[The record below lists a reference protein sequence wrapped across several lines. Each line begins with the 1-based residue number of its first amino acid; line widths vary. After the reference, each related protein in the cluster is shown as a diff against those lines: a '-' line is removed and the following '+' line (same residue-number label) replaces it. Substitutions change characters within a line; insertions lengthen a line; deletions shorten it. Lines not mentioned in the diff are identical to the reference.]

1 MRRTFLKVLG
11 LSLISSLLLP
21 INFISASTKKLFN
34 KDLIDEQKN
43 IMFNEGT
50 ERPFSSELNKEKRD
64 GFYHCA
70 NCGAKLFASTSKFDS
85 GTGWP
90 SFSEALPGAFKTK
103 VDRKFGMLRT
113 EYHCANC
120 GAKLFSSTSK
130 FDSGTGWPSFSEALP
145 GAFKTKVDRKFG
157 MVRTEYH
164 CAKCGVHHGHVF
176 NDGPSATGKRF
187 CNNGLCL
194 IFKPSN

>member
-1 MRRTFLKVLG
+1 MILRRKIIKIIG
-11 LSLISSLLLP
+11 LSFLS
-21 INFISASTKKLFN
+21 FISFPYRFLYSATKRIIN
-34 KDLIDEQKN
+34 KELTEKQKE

-50 ERPFSSELNKEKRD
+50 ERPFTSDLLKEDRK

-103 VDRKFGMLRT
+103 IDYSFGMKRV
-113 EYHCANC
+113 EYHCAN
-120 GAKLFSSTSK
+120 
-130 FDSGTGWPSFSEALP
+130 
-145 GAFKTKVDRKFG
+145 
-157 MVRTEYH
+157 
-164 CAKCGVHHGHVF
+164 CGVHHGHVF
-176 NDGPSATGKRF
+176 LDGPTASGKRF

-194 IFKPSN
+194 IFKPEN

>member
-1 MRRTFLKVLG
+1 MVTLGVNLDHIANVREARKTNEPDPVQFAFLAELGGADSITVHLREDRRHIQDRDLFLLKETIKTKLN
-11 LSLISSLLLP
+11 LEM
-21 INFISASTKKLFN
+21 AATKKIINSNLS
-34 KDLIDEQKN
+34 KEQKN

-50 ERPFSSELNKEKRD
+50 ERPFTSDLLKEKRK

-70 NCGAKLFASTSKFDS
+70 NCGNKLFASTAKFDS

-103 VDRKFGMLRT
+103 IDYSFGMER
-113 EYHCANC
+113 
-120 GAKLFSSTSK
+120 
-130 FDSGTGWPSFSEALP
+130 
-145 GAFKTKVDRKFG
+145 V
-157 MVRTEYH
+157 EYH

-176 NDGPSATGKRF
+176 NDGPKESGKRF

-194 IFKPSN
+194 IFKPE

>member
-1 MRRTFLKVLG
+1 MRRKLLKILGFSFFSVLTIPFSI
-11 LSLISSLLLP
+11 LY
-21 INFISASTKKLFN
+21 SATKKIIN
-34 KDLIDEQKN
+34 KNLTNEQKS
-43 IMFNEGT
+43 IMFEEGT
-50 ERPFSSELNKEKRD
+50 ERPYSSPLNNEKRE

-70 NCGAKLFASTSKFDS
+70 NCGAKLFASNSKFDS

-103 VDRKFGMLRT
+103 ID
-113 EYHCANC
+113 Y
-120 GAKLFSSTSK
+120 S
-130 FDSGTGWPSFSEALP
+130 
-145 GAFKTKVDRKFG
+145 FG

-176 NDGPSATGKRF
+176 NDGPGKNGKRF

-194 IFKPSN
+194 IFKPKN

>member
-1 MRRTFLKVLG
+1 MILRRNIIKIIG
-11 LSLISSLLLP
+11 LS
-21 INFISASTKKLFN
+21 FISFISFPYRFLYSATKKIIN
-34 KDLIDEQKN
+34 KELSEEQKK

-50 ERPFSSELNKEKRD
+50 ERPFTSDLLKEDRK

-103 VDRKFGMLRT
+103 IDYSFGMKRV

-120 GAKLFSSTSK
+120 GA
-130 FDSGTGWPSFSEALP
+130 
-145 GAFKTKVDRKFG
+145 
-157 MVRTEYH
+157 
-164 CAKCGVHHGHVF
+164 HHGHVF
-176 NDGPSATGKRF
+176 LDGPTATGKRF

-194 IFKPSN
+194 IFKPEN

>member
-1 MRRTFLKVLG
+1 MFSKRKTLKVLSV
-11 LSLISSLLLP
+11 SLISLILFPYKYLYAAAKKI
-21 INFISASTKKLFN
+21 INPKLTN
-34 KDLIDEQKN
+34 EQKD

-50 ERPFSSELNKEKRD
+50 ERPFTSSLLDEKRV

-70 NCGAKLFASTSKFDS
+70 NCGAKLFASTAKFDS

-103 VDRKFGMLRT
+103 IDYSFGMKRI

-120 GAKLFSSTSK
+120 GA
-130 FDSGTGWPSFSEALP
+130 
-145 GAFKTKVDRKFG
+145 
-157 MVRTEYH
+157 
-164 CAKCGVHHGHVF
+164 HHGHVF
-176 NDGPSATGKRF
+176 ADGPGKTGKRF

-194 IFKPSN
+194 IFKPSE